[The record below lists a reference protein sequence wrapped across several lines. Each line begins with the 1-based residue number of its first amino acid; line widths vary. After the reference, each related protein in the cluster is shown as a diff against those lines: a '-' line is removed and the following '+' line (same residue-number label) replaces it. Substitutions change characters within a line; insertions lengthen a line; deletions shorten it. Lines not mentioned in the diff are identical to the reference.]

1 MNPERY
7 DFILEQLFNAGVGD
21 AWMAPVIMKKSRPA
35 NKLSVL
41 CSPEKVAAIK
51 SIIFNHSTTI
61 GLREYPVKKSML
73 ERIEKIVETKYGKI
87 RIKQSIYNGK
97 VVRSKPEFDDC
108 KAIALQQKIGLEEVE
123 SEALK
128 NF

>member
-1 MNPERY
+1 
-7 DFILEQLFNAGVGD
+7 
-21 AWMAPVIMKKSRPA
+21 
-35 NKLSVL
+35 
-41 CSPEKVAAIK
+41 
-51 SIIFNHSTTI
+51 
-61 GLREYPVKKSML
+61 ML